1 MWLNVD
7 QPSSSRK
14 TPIAAIASKR
24 YLLESES
31 NLNFIKLV
39 FCDLNACNFYC
50 FLSYLYDILLF
61 L

>member
-7 QPSSSRK
+7 QPSSLTK
-14 TPIAAIASKR
+14 TPIAAIASRR

-39 FCDLNACNFYC
+39 FRDLNPRNFYC
-50 FLSYLYDILLF
+50 FSSYLYDILLF